1 MKQEIIKL
9 IYDYSV
15 NRKYAVQEFYD
26 TILIIFLKYQ
36 QIDNYL
42 KSIIIDNNIEDLGIY
57 NSKTKTIK
65 INNIEVLNNSDNEI
79 ELLSLRDIDEFFLIN
94 IEVVITLLHELEH
107 IHQNILIDNKVT
119 TTYEK
124 LIYYGLAFS
133 NSKVLL
139 NFFGTKY
146 SKKELEYLYNL
157 TYDYNPCERLAD
169 INSYK
174 MINDIIFLE
183 QSINR
188 SIKRLLKYQYETTKT
203 IGYRINNN
211 IIESPSYLYF
221 KKLNRLDIINS
232 ILSSSQENYTLE
244 GTLKLGLTISPSE
257 LNNITTYHRTLKKRI
272 I

>member
-1 MKQEIIKL
+1 
-9 IYDYSV
+9 
-15 NRKYAVQEFYD
+15 
-26 TILIIFLKYQ
+26 
-36 QIDNYL
+36 
-42 KSIIIDNNIEDLGIY
+42 
-57 NSKTKTIK
+57 
-65 INNIEVLNNSDNEI
+65 
-79 ELLSLRDIDEFFLIN
+79 
-94 IEVVITLLHELEH
+94 
-107 IHQNILIDNKVT
+107 
-119 TTYEK
+119 
-124 LIYYGLAFS
+124 
-133 NSKVLL
+133 
-139 NFFGTKY
+139 
-146 SKKELEYLYNL
+146 
-157 TYDYNPCERLAD
+157 
-169 INSYK
+169 